1 VYRLYF
7 KIILGNV
14 LTSTFWLT
22 AFKRLAKFF
31 RMTNVYLKFKLLLK
45 CNRLI
50 FLYTLLS
57 ISVANA
63 DGKKYRAIHSYYFG
77 GFNVLGSVT
86 DFYANKSYYKINTES
101 STKGALNL
109 VFDWKGIVKSEGII
123 KKSRLV
129 PRNFKS
135 LGRWGKEIWITDL
148 TYNKDGQIFST
159 KVSPLPDAAEII
171 PLPLNPGIGA
181 IDPLSFILQFVINA
195 TVRASCKEE
204 VVIFDGRRRY
214 KLKIKE
220 IGVKNF
226 PKTRYN
232 IFTGK
237 ALACELK
244 YIPLGGQRR
253 RTFEPENQNNLNIIY
268 LARPSPAAPI
278 IPVSFSLDTS
288 FGTLIGHL
296 VTFESLGRSL
306 K

>member
-1 VYRLYF
+1 
-7 KIILGNV
+7 
-14 LTSTFWLT
+14 
-22 AFKRLAKFF
+22 
-31 RMTNVYLKFKLLLK
+31 MLLK

-50 FLYTLLS
+50 FLYTLVS

-63 DGKKYRAIHSYYFG
+63 DGKNFRAIHSYYFG
-77 GFNVLGSVT
+77 GFNVLESVT
-86 DFYANKSYYKINTES
+86 DLYVNNSYYKVSTES

-109 VFDWKGIVKSEGII
+109 VFDWKGIVNSEGVI
-123 KKSRLV
+123 KKSGLI
-129 PRNFKS
+129 PSNYKS
-135 LGRWGKEIWITDL
+135 LGRWGKEIWISNL
-148 TYNKDGQIFST
+148 TYNKNGQIAST
-159 KVSPLPDAAEII
+159 KVSPLPDVEKII
-171 PLPLNPGIGA
+171 PLPLNPGIGT
-181 IDPLSFILQFVINA
+181 IDPLSFISQFVINT
-195 TVRASCKEE
+195 TVNTRCKEE

-226 PKTRYN
+226 SKTPYN

-296 VTFESLGRSL
+296 VTFETLGRSL